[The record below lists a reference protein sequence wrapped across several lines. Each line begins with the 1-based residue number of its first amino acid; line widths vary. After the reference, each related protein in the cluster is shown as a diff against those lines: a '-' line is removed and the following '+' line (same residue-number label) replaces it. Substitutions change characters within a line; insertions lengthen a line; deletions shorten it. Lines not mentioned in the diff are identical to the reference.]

1 MDPITRICRIA
12 ILSAVLVA
20 APVAAKTGEKSN
32 QTDLFW
38 QAQRADL
45 LGQSDVALKNYNRLL
60 KKLPESAVA
69 VDRLY
74 NVAIAQGDFP
84 SALKAARAQQLANS
98 GDAAV
103 PLIFFVDAWQRK
115 DWKGAAQAT
124 EWLKERNLFAFITP
138 ILDAWIDVAQGKQG
152 VISNTALR
160 DSGLLY
166 YYTYDQLIYLDLA
179 NNNAESAKRRLSG
192 FPSFGD
198 DYARHMAMTSAEYL
212 GRKGEA
218 DYANSLLEHLA
229 VEPVVFSGKNTDL
242 IAGQGLA
249 ALFSRLSDQL
259 NEEGISDQSLYFAQ
273 LAHWIA
279 PDSVFGRM
287 TLANRLAQRGTIPRA
302 TLLLQG
308 VQPERAQWSWAL
320 GDKARILIAEG
331 KKDDALN
338 LIRTAG
344 AGRPDAQDLMLLE
357 AQQLEAGSDMA
368 GATTLY
374 QKLVSIA
381 DATAAKNGR
390 RVIYRMLLAQTLQ
403 AQGKATDSRAILEQA
418 LELSSENPQILNM
431 LGYSL
436 LEGRDD
442 VKRGLDL
449 VAKAHR
455 LAPQSAEITDSL
467 AWGYYLNG
475 EYERAVPLF
484 EQAVEGAIND
494 VTINEHMGDAYWQV
508 GRTIEARYAWRS
520 ALLQAEGD
528 AAARIASKA
537 DIGWTEATAAP

>member
-1 MDPITRICRIA
+1 MQLRLLP
-12 ILSAVLVA
+12 
-20 APVAAKTGEKSN
+20 KTGEKSN

-138 ILDAWIDVAQGKQG
+138 ILDAWIDVAEGKQG
-152 VISNTALR
+152 LISNTALR

-166 YYTYDQLIYLDLA
+166 YYTYDQLIFLDLA

-198 DYARHMAMTSAEYL
+198 DYARHMAMTSAEHL

-229 VEPVVFSGKNTDL
+229 VEPVVFTGKNSDL

-249 ALFSRLSDQL
+249 AARGDSHQGIESARNRHVLRLFVQHHFRFLGFFPCLIVQGCL
-259 NEEGISDQSLYFAQ
+259 KPLGIELVGPLGHNQRCHAVTDKVGQCPRFRHEAVDTENQGQTS
-273 LAHWIA
+273 
-279 PDSVFGRM
+279 
-287 TLANRLAQRGTIPRA
+287 NRY
-302 TLLLQG
+302 
-308 VQPERAQWSWAL
+308 
-320 GDKARILIAEG
+320 
-331 KKDDALN
+331 
-338 LIRTAG
+338 RTH
-344 AGRPDAQDLMLLE
+344 RRQ
-357 AQQLEAGSDMA
+357 
-368 GATTLY
+368 
-374 QKLVSIA
+374 
-381 DATAAKNGR
+381 GR
-390 RVIYRMLLAQTLQ
+390 R
-403 AQGKATDSRAILEQA
+403 
-418 LELSSENPQILNM
+418 
-431 LGYSL
+431 
-436 LEGRDD
+436 
-442 VKRGLDL
+442 
-449 VAKAHR
+449 
-455 LAPQSAEITDSL
+455 
-467 AWGYYLNG
+467 
-475 EYERAVPLF
+475 
-484 EQAVEGAIND
+484 
-494 VTINEHMGDAYWQV
+494 
-508 GRTIEARYAWRS
+508 
-520 ALLQAEGD
+520 
-528 AAARIASKA
+528 
-537 DIGWTEATAAP
+537 